1 MFNAFTRL
9 LVVLVSCCGRCVM
22 FRLRRRV
29 FVLRLLWC
37 VKCGMFNASTVRGVY
52 GHVFKY
58 WYVIFVGVVFI
69 V

>member
-1 MFNAFTRL
+1 
-9 LVVLVSCCGRCVM
+9 M